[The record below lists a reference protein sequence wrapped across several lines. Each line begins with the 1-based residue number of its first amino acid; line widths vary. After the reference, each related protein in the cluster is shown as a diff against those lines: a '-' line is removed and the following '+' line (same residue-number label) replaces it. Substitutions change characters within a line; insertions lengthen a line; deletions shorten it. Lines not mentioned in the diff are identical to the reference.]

1 MYVCLRSSNLS
12 QLSQRP
18 RLITEVSYNFPFPL
32 KYSYTYI
39 FPFVSVLAKGIY
51 HCTCIWVYF
60 KIFTYVCMW
69 KYTLYNFIRIPF
81 EFCFFKI
88 YQFFKQT
95 IPFSS
100 SLIID
105 SFFITNCCTYHVSVY
120 LICDVLRTQ
129 LYNHHTYDVSQ
140 RLNVLIILENFCLG
154 NRETARKMGS

>member
-105 SFFITNCCTYHVSVY
+105 SFFITNCCTYHRKFEVSSLFHLSCRGGWFENASAHFIFGRNMYVRT
-120 LICDVLRTQ
+120 LRTDRA
-129 LYNHHTYDVSQ
+129 TD
-140 RLNVLIILENFCLG
+140 
-154 NRETARKMGS
+154 

>member
-88 YQFFKQT
+88 YWFIKQT
-95 IPFSS
+95 ISFNT

-105 SFFITNCCTYHVSVY
+105 SFFITNCCTYHSQKSTINDIAISGLSCIHRWSKVF
-120 LICDVLRTQ
+120 Q
-129 LYNHHTYDVSQ
+129 LQ
-140 RLNVLIILENFCLG
+140 I
-154 NRETARKMGS
+154 RKAVQ